1 MCLEQ
6 PPKTVPEA
14 CRDWLGG
21 KASKIAVYNAI
32 HDGRLK
38 AAKPKGCKSWLVEK
52 VDVEAWWEA
61 EKCRGR
67 GNRRDSNSSA
77 HHPGSKCISS
87 ATERS
92 ASALA
97 SIEKTKKELAERFKT
112 TSRKDGKCPKGT

>member
-1 MCLEQ
+1 MSLEE

-21 KASKIAVYNAI
+21 KIGKRSLYIAI
-32 HDGRLK
+32 HEGRLK
-38 AAKPKGCKSWLVEK
+38 AAKPKGGQSWLVEK
-52 VDVEAWWEA
+52 VDVVAWWES
-61 EKCRGR
+61 EKCRER
-67 GNRRDSNSSA
+67 GNPQDLSSSV

-112 TSRKDGKCPKGT
+112 TSHKDGKHPKGT